1 MDLPPVLRKPGVRRL
16 AVGFGLATTAGVFL
30 GLIGP
35 FGMYLNDDVPIRVAY
50 SVATF
55 WLGSLL
61 FSLAI
66 PAVTRLADEMSIPV
80 WLWGPLTVAVIS
92 IPVAAVSRVS
102 ALMLWP
108 WLSRYVGVLEWY
120 GQSLVISAAA
130 VGLAVLA
137 QRKLASSPRAP
148 TGAAP
153 PPADR
158 LPPRL
163 GPEVLC
169 LQMEDHYVRVH
180 TPAGSDLVLMAM
192 GQAVAAMGERE
203 GLKVHRS
210 WWVARDA
217 VEAAVPDGR
226 QWKLMLRG
234 GLEAPVSRSNIARL
248 RGAGW
253 I

>member
-1 MDLPPVLRKPGVRRL
+1 MNLPSVLRKPGVARL
-16 AVGFGLATTAGVFL
+16 AIGFGLSTAAGVFL

-35 FGMYLNDDVPIRVAY
+35 FGMYLNDDVPARVAY

-55 WLGSLL
+55 WIGSLL
-61 FSLAI
+61 FGLAI
-66 PAVTRLADEMSIPV
+66 PAVARWADGMSIPV
-80 WLWGPLTVAVIS
+80 WVWAPATVAVIS

-108 WLSRYVGVLEWY
+108 WLSTYVGMLEWY

-130 VGLAVLA
+130 VGVAGLVE
-137 QRKLASSPRAP
+137 RKLARSPEPR
-148 TGAAP
+148 TGAISP
-153 PPADR
+153 LSDR
-158 LPPRL
+158 LPVRL
-163 GPEVLC
+163 GEEVLC

-180 TPAGSDLVLMAM
+180 TRAGSDLVLMAM
-192 GQAVAAMGERE
+192 SRAVAAMGARE
-203 GLKVHRS
+203 GLRVHRS

-226 QWKLMLRG
+226 QWKLRLRG
-234 GLEAPVSRSNIARL
+234 GLEAPVSRSNTARL
-248 RGAGW
+248 REAGW